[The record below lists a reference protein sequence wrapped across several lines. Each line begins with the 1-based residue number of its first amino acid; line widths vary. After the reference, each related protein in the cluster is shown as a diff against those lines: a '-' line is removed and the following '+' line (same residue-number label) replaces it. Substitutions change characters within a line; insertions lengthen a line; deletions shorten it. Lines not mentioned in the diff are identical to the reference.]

1 MMNMFHRFKIF
12 AWHIGGIFLA
22 IRYCKVDT
30 FEMCVIFTNYKK
42 ERKSQKET
50 PQGEDSTRDTYSDNG
65 HQVHHLS
72 VSDKHYRRV
81 FVYDLLARTNNA
93 LQDSVINE
101 NGLPG
106 GRQVKSKEVLPL
118 FLMEHYQHMELQRV
132 DDIFHVQ

>member
-30 FEMCVIFTNYKK
+30 FEMCVIFTNYNGK
-42 ERKSQKET
+42 ERVRRRLYKRADPTK
-50 PQGEDSTRDTYSDNG
+50 DTYSDNG

-93 LQDSVINE
+93 LQDSVKHE
-101 NGLPG
+101 
-106 GRQVKSKEVLPL
+106 KEVKLHL
-118 FLMEHYQHMELQRV
+118 EQT
-132 DDIFHVQ
+132 